1 MLALVTIFVATLLI
15 AATTI
20 WMYRSLAG
28 RQGFR
33 RNVQTQKGKNTAG
46 MKLRVQQEGFIS
58 LFYTSHKNA
67 RNKRL
72 RSPKDGIKA
81 PWGW

>member
-1 MLALVTIFVATLLI
+1 MLVLVTTFVATLLI

-28 RQGFR
+28 WQGLK

-46 MKLRVQQEGFIS
+46 MKLRVQQEEFLS
-58 LFYTSHKNA
+58 MFSTSYGNA

-72 RSPKDGIKA
+72 RSPKYGIKA